1 MLKEA
6 IYSSLFILASKI
18 NRVRVG
24 YELFRTVRGCC
35 SENRVTALLNFRLM
49 APILPN
55 STNPIYLRATAGMH
69 GEITFSSAWGSQTKS
84 HFAVRACGDVNL
96 ELVAWRQPG
105 VRAACPSAQENPRGS
120 NAL

>member
-1 MLKEA
+1 
-6 IYSSLFILASKI
+6 
-18 NRVRVG
+18 
-24 YELFRTVRGCC
+24 
-35 SENRVTALLNFRLM
+35 
-49 APILPN
+49 
-55 STNPIYLRATAGMH
+55 MH